1 MRLTPKTSFNHRVAR
16 SDKGKPRLKGKS
28 TPVGRA
34 AATAAARA
42 ARAAVRLEGSAG
54 SSNEEWQDAD
64 DSFFPDEEPMV
75 VLGNPEL
82 AKQHRRGERM
92 RRVEREDGTWDVV
105 QPQLLLGYIRVLPSS
120 VRWVEEELKHA
131 KEAFALK
138 VRIN

>member
-1 MRLTPKTSFNHRVAR
+1 M
-16 SDKGKPRLKGKS
+16 
-28 TPVGRA
+28 
-34 AATAAARA
+34 
-42 ARAAVRLEGSAG
+42 
-54 SSNEEWQDAD
+54 W
-64 DSFFPDEEPMV
+64 
-75 VLGNPEL
+75 EL